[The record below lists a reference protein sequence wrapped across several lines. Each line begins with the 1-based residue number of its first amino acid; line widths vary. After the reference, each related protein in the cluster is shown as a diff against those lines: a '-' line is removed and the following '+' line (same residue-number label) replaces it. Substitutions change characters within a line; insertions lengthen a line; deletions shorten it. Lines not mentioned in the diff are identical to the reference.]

1 MHPDVAIAHPCHP
14 GERSAADSLASACRN
29 SSLREESL
37 VARSIAV
44 HEQRNG
50 EEAEE
55 GGGVSK
61 REEGAE
67 GEAGRAGVG
76 GRAAQAKQLSAPLA
90 AEWEGVS
97 SAAPQEALRQSRR
110 EETQS
115 PARCEKGGS
124 EGAREEEPERE
135 EGAGYADVR
144 VLVAEDN
151 LVNQMV
157 LRRIL
162 ARLGVRH
169 DVVADG
175 AQAVKAWSSKHYDL
189 ILMVSEGRIGC
200 TAE

>member
-67 GEAGRAGVG
+67 GEG